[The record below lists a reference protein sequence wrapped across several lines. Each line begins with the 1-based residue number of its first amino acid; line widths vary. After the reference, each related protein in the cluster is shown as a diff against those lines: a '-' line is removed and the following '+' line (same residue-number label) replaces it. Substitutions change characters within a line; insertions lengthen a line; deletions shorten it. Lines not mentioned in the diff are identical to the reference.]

1 MVKQCRITGKLLF
14 FLPIITACGFVSAT
28 GQIIILREFLV
39 LFYGNELTIGLI
51 FAAWLLWTAL
61 GSTVGGCCGVR
72 LACHASFLPVVL
84 ALFGLLL
91 PVSVLWI
98 RATRIIWAVPTGE
111 MIGPF
116 AMVGIVFVG
125 TGLFCLIS
133 GALFGLSW
141 TGLAAV
147 SGQESGQPLVMYL
160 GEAMGAAMGG
170 LFFYFILLPHAGV
183 FHAALLIALLVLLLA
198 GFLQGWQGGL
208 SFRYPG
214 ALGVVLLGSALV
226 AGALVHSGELDRQSR
241 QWQWGAGLLAVRDT
255 PYQNLALLADS
266 DQFSLFANGL
276 LLFSAPDLQ
285 TSEYAVHLTMLQHRE
300 PRQVLLIGGGVA
312 GLLPEILKHPGI
324 KRVDYVEPDPEV
336 IELAEE
342 FLPRSTTAALSDR
355 RVLLFH
361 ADASSFVR
369 TADSRY
375 DVIIMHLGDPVN
387 AEMNRFYT
395 VECFTRLAR
404 ILAHDGILSFAISS
418 SPDMVGP
425 TQTRLLRSVAATLRS
440 VFAGVLVIPGESAR
454 YCASHRL
461 ENLTADP
468 AVLIQRLTERG
479 LDLHFVRE
487 YYLFDYLNPL
497 RLRYLQSLLDQPY
510 PMALNRD
517 FEPTCYFNGL
527 AVSAGQIHP
536 RLGEA
541 LLALAGVGRLPFWI
555 TVGALSVGIVLLGR
569 CRSRRGSRV
578 IGLNVLIVGGTGM
591 VLEMILLL
599 GFQILE
605 GFLYRQLALIIAA
618 FMGGMSLGTG
628 ILTVFSEK
636 LTRPWKGFVVTQAL
650 LSLFLLGILALLP
663 LLHRDLQASPP
674 VTRPLSAIFPLL
686 ALAAGI
692 LGGSHFTLGVLSFSK
707 LPGYS
712 AATGPGLY
720 ALDLLGATGGV
731 LIASLVI
738 LPLYGLPATMMA
750 LAIFCF
756 AGILTMLGRETL
768 PKCEKRLQASV

>member
-1 MVKQCRITGKLLF
+1 MVRQCRISGKSLF
-14 FLPIITACGFVSAT
+14 FLPIITACGFVSTT

-61 GSTVGGCCGVR
+61 GSTVGGRCGVR
-72 LACHASFLPVVL
+72 LACHANLLPGVL
-84 ALFGLLL
+84 VLLGLLL

-125 TGLFCLIS
+125 TGLFCLTS

-147 SGQESGQPLVMYL
+147 SGQKSEQPLLIYL

-170 LFFYFILLPHAGV
+170 LAFYFILLPHVGV
-183 FHAALLIALLVLLLA
+183 FHAVLLIALLVLMLA
-198 GFLQGWQGGL
+198 GVLQGWQGGL
-208 SFRYPG
+208 SFRYPA
-214 ALGVVLLGSALV
+214 ALGWVLLGSALV

-266 DQFSLFANGL
+266 NQFSLFANGL
-276 LLFSAPDLQ
+276 LLFSVPDPQ
-285 TSEYAVHLTMLQHRE
+285 SSEYAVHLAMLQHRM

-312 GLLPEILKHPGI
+312 GLLPEILKHPGVR
-324 KRVDYVEPDPEV
+324 RVDYVEPDPEV
-336 IELAEE
+336 IEMAEE
-342 FLPRSTTAALSDR
+342 FLPGSATAALMDR

-361 ADASSFVR
+361 ADAGSFVR
-369 TADSRY
+369 TAASRY

-425 TQTRLLRSVAATLRS
+425 TQARLLRSVAATLRS
-440 VFAGVLVIPGESAR
+440 VFAGVLVIPGENAR

-497 RLRYLQSLLDQPY
+497 RLRYLQSLLDQPS

-541 LLALAGVGRLPFWI
+541 LLALAGVGRLPFWT
-555 TVGALSVGIVLLGR
+555 TVGALSVGMVLLGR
-569 CRSRRGSRV
+569 RGCRRGSRV
-578 IGLNVLIVGGTGM
+578 IGLNVLIVGGSGM

-599 GFQILE
+599 AFQILE
-605 GFLYRQLALIIAA
+605 GFLYRQLALIIAV

-628 ILTVFSEK
+628 IFALLAERV
-636 LTRPWKGFVVTQAL
+636 TRPWKWFVLVQTL
-650 LSLFLLGILALLP
+650 FTLFLLGILALLHI
-663 LLHRDLQASPP
+663 LHQDLQASPP
-674 VTRPLSAIFPLL
+674 VIRPLNAIFPLL
-686 ALAAGI
+686 AFAAGI
-692 LGGSHFTLGVLSFSK
+692 LSGGHFTLGVRSFSK

-720 ALDLLGATGGV
+720 ALDLLGATGGILV
-731 LIASLVI
+731 ASLFV
-738 LPLYGLPATMMA
+738 LPLYGLPATMLA

-756 AGILTMLGRETL
+756 AGTLSMLG
-768 PKCEKRLQASV
+768 K